1 MESYEL
7 TTLKKGLLILDLL
20 RNKHSLTMNQVMD
33 ELSLNKTSAYRM
45 LYTLEKMGY
54 VVKYDKYFHLNP
66 KIFNDKRINTY
77 KGIQWIS
84 LVTPYHLARDT
95 GETVYIGI
103 LDQYELVIKNVIKS
117 PFNEP
122 FFESIDKRTPIHS
135 SAIGKSILAH
145 LSLQQQR
152 EILNC
157 LSLDNITEN
166 SFIDKELFIS
176 HLNIIKMQGYAVDNE
191 ETNIGK
197 RCIAAPVYL
206 NEEVIGSIAI
216 HGEVEQIKKN
226 SIRSLA
232 KKVIQFSKQLTDE
245 LENLTD

>member
-20 RNKHSLTMNQVMD
+20 RNKHSLTMNEVMD
-33 ELSLNKTSAYRM
+33 ELSLNKSSAYRM
-45 LYTLEKMGY
+45 LYTLEKMEY
-54 VVKYDKYFHLNP
+54 VLKYDKYFHLNP
-66 KIFNDKRINTY
+66 KIFNDKRINIY

-84 LVTPYHLARDT
+84 LVTPYHLARGT

-122 FFESIDKRTPIHS
+122 LFEAIDKRTPIHS

-145 LSLQQQR
+145 LSPQRQR
-152 EILNC
+152 EILNG
-157 LSLDNITEN
+157 LSLENLTKN
-166 SFIDKELFIS
+166 SFVDKELFIS

-232 KKVIQFSKQLTDE
+232 KKVIQFSKQLTHE
-245 LENLTD
+245 LENLTE